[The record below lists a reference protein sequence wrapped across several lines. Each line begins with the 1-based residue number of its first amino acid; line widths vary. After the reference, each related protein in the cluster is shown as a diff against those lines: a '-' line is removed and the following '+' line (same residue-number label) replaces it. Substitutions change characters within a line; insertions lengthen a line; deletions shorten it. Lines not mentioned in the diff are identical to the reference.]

1 MYELKSNV
9 HSHCLHANLNVKEFE
24 EFFNSGIKIYIYI
37 YLQLRYV
44 LVCYFGSSSIDK
56 GDFSV

>member
-1 MYELKSNV
+1 MYTVIVCMQILTQKSLKNSLIQELR
-9 HSHCLHANLNVKEFE
+9 
-24 EFFNSGIKIYIYI
+24 YIYI